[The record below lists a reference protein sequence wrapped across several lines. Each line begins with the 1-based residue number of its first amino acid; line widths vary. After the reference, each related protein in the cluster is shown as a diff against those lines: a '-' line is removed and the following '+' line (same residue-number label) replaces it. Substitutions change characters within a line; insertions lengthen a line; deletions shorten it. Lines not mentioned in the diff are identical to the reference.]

1 VSRDARFAI
10 YFAPRLDSP
19 LAQKAAAW
27 FADPD
32 SQPHTVSPRHYGFH
46 ATLKPPFAL
55 NDGQTPDQL
64 RQALQCFAAEQVR
77 LTLPPF
83 TVNLLGNFIAL
94 TLSVPSEPL
103 NALAARCVQ
112 DFDYFR
118 RPAVR
123 PEKELSPRQR
133 ELLAK
138 WGYPYVLD
146 EWKFHMTLTSSI
158 PDKNTRQI
166 FLQTLKAHFSE
177 FTPVQLTDLCIFMQ
191 PDPATPFAL
200 MDRFPCLK
208 Q

>member
-1 VSRDARFAI
+1 MSGGEEHL
-10 YFAPRLDSP
+10 API
-19 LAQKAAAW
+19 
-27 FADPD
+27 
-32 SQPHTVSPRHYGFH
+32 
-46 ATLKPPFAL
+46 
-55 NDGQTPDQL
+55 
-64 RQALQCFAAEQVR
+64 QALGQRVHKLRDGPWADIPKPEQV
-77 LTLPPF
+77 PP
-83 TVNLLGNFIAL
+83 V
-94 TLSVPSEPL
+94 
-103 NALAARCVQ
+103 
-112 DFDYFR
+112 D
-118 RPAVR
+118 
-123 PEKELSPRQR
+123 RQR